1 MNKVLS
7 DERLGAKL
15 RVTKNRCVLFN
26 SLTYVYLA
34 LLPQHW
40 ALYAKVDTTPIFIYI
55 CTDIFFFR
63 LKTTGNTNRYLQNLK
78 RQYWCSFAIR
88 VRRGKSQLHFGGG
101 PFGLPALKEKKV
113 DFPLMEN
120 TIKNWRIKRQTRSNI
135 SVCKLLRTHLVVLR
149 PIGAHLKLNSD
160 PGFFIPSFKSHFET
174 IFFTLFEES
183 NNHQDY
189 SQ

>member
-7 DERLGAKL
+7 DERLGSKP
-15 RVTKNRCVLFN
+15 RVTENRCVLFN

-40 ALYAKVDTTPIFIYI
+40 TLYAKVDTTPIFIKMYI
-55 CTDIFFFR
+55 YIFFSDWRQQVLQTVICKVWSGNIDVR
-63 LKTTGNTNRYLQNLK
+63 L
-78 RQYWCSFAIR
+78 
-88 VRRGKSQLHFGGG
+88 
-101 PFGLPALKEKKV
+101 PFVYVEVKFTCILAVGHLDFQHWRTKKYTSRIW
-113 DFPLMEN
+113 MN

-135 SVCKLLRTHLVVLR
+135 SVCKWLRTHSVVLR

-160 PGFFIPSFKSHFET
+160 PGFFIPSFKSHFVI